1 MGSGVKRTVEQD
13 WDAIERA
20 QTGDPSGLEELLSAY
35 DPHLRKFAGRWRNS
49 QRAGYEDVLQ
59 EARTVFMERVL
70 VMDEATLR
78 RCKGLFN
85 IQMRRD
91 IADGLALVSD
101 VTERDS
107 AKSRGPMSVPLSG
120 MFSFEEDWGG
130 GASPSAENV
139 FFSYEDDDADGLRD
153 LVPVF
158 LLCIEAGLT
167 ERQTDIVEFWVE
179 RPGTS
184 HRECAQML
192 GLSWESY
199 KQSWGQAM
207 SRLRRVMGVEA

>member
-1 MGSGVKRTVEQD
+1 MATRRSVEQD

-35 DPHLRKFAGRWRNS
+35 DPHLRKFAGEWKWT

-59 EARTVFMERVL
+59 EARVSFAERVL
-70 VMDEATLR
+70 ALDEATLR
-78 RCKGLFN
+78 GRGGLFSRSL
-85 IQMRRD
+85 RRD
-91 IADGLALVSD
+91 ISGDLLAVSD
-101 VTERDS
+101 VGERE
-107 AKSRGPMSVPLSG
+107 ASRGPKSVPLAG
-120 MFSFEEDWGG
+120 MFSFEETWGG
-130 GASPSAENV
+130 GAAESAEDV
-139 FFSYEDDDADGLRD
+139 FFSYEDDDLDGVRD
-153 LVPVF
+153 LAPVM
-158 LLCIEAGLT
+158 LLCLEAKLT

-179 RPGTS
+179 RPGAS

-199 KQSWGQAM
+199 KQSWAQAM